1 MRALSPHICC
11 SLALSLLLACGGED
25 EGGGRQ
31 RPDPQV
37 EVAEAREGA
46 LSVRRRYLGTVRAA
60 ARAEL
65 AAGADG
71 AVLSVA
77 VAEGDAV
84 TRGQAL
90 VRIDPRLARAQL
102 QAARAATEAVE
113 TNRQQAA
120 RDAERFNMAGSRIAS
135 ELEIERAASTAQALA
150 AQEQQSSAEVARARA
165 TLSRHTVVAP
175 FDGVVAARLVDPGD
189 WVAPGTP
196 AIELVADSALEVFVR
211 VEPELLTDVQV
222 GQEATLLRGGQEVA
236 ARVEGVVR
244 ALDPATRTAQ
254 LRLLATEEPPP
265 WLLAGA
271 AVDVVFDLRH
281 EGEGVLVP
289 RDALVEGIA
298 QTRVVLLDDTT
309 ARPIEVDVLER
320 GVTEARVR
328 PQGDAELAAG
338 TRVVTRGNERLRP
351 GQTVQVVEAEATA
364 TRAGDGA

>member
-1 MRALSPHICC
+1 MRAPFSQT
-11 SLALSLLLACGGED
+11 LALCLLVACGAE
-25 EGGGRQ
+25 EQSGGRQ

-46 LSVRRRYLGTVRAA
+46 LAVRRRYLGTVRAA

-71 AVLSVA
+71 AVLSIA

-84 TRGQAL
+84 TRGQVL
-90 VRIDPRLARAQL
+90 LRIDSRLARAQL

-113 TNRQQAA
+113 TNRAQAQ
-120 RDAERFNMAGSRIAS
+120 RDADRFNMAGSQIAS
-135 ELEIERAASTAQALA
+135 ALEIERAGSNAQALA
-150 AQEQQSSAEVARARA
+150 AQQQASSAEVARARA

-196 AIELVADSALEVFVR
+196 AIELVADTALEVFVR
-211 VEPELLTDVQV
+211 VEPELLMDVEV
-222 GQEATLLRGGQEVA
+222 GHEATLVRGGQEIA

-254 LRLLATEEPPP
+254 LRLLATEEPPA

-271 AVDVVFDLRH
+271 AVDVVFDLSH
-281 EGEGVLVP
+281 DGDGVLVP

-298 QTRVVLLDDTT
+298 QTRVVLLDDGA
-309 ARPIEVDVLER
+309 ARPIEVEVLER
-320 GVTEARVR
+320 GVSEARVR
-328 PQGDAELAAG
+328 PKGEATLASG
-338 TRVVTRGNERLRP
+338 TTVVTRGNERLRP

-364 TRAGDGA
+364 TGAGDGA

>member
-1 MRALSPHICC
+1 MRALFPQLSV
-11 SLALSLLLACGGED
+11 ALVPLFLACGGED
-25 EGGGRQ
+25 EGGGRT

-37 EVAEAREGA
+37 EVAEAREGSLA
-46 LSVRRRYLGTVRAA
+46 VRRRYLGTVRAA

-77 VAEGDAV
+77 VAEGDV
-84 TRGQAL
+84 VQRGQVL
-90 VRIDPRLARAQL
+90 VRIDSRLARAQL
-102 QAARAATEAVE
+102 QAARAATEAAE
-113 TNRQQAA
+113 TNREQAA

-135 ELEIERAASTAQALA
+135 ELEIERAGSTAQALA
-150 AQEQQSSAEVARARA
+150 AQHQQQSAEVARARA

-189 WVAPGTP
+189 WVSPGTP

-211 VEPELLTDVQV
+211 VEPELLADVQV
-222 GQEATLLRGGQEVA
+222 GHEATLVRGGERIA

-271 AVDVVFDLRH
+271 AVDVIFDLRH

-298 QTRVVLLDDTT
+298 QTRVVLLDEAT
-309 ARPIEVDVLER
+309 ARPIEVEVLER
-320 GVTEARVR
+320 GVEEARVR
-328 PQGDAELAAG
+328 LRGEGELTAG

-351 GQTVQVVEAEATA
+351 GQTVQVVEAAATA
-364 TRAGDGA
+364 TRAGDDA